1 MIDIVA
7 LDGIFF
13 RLVNNSF
20 FFSASAK
27 SYLFNYL
34 TSESNPTSM
43 LLRIGKN
50 DLIAWGLA
58 HIAWQVLLEIS
69 FIKAWLFQC
78 SCWLLAFSRARS
90 QLVRARS
97 SWWLGSWAWMVN
109 NSWLAVPFV
118 LCPYSTETKKSSN
131 GKEEH
136 NSKKRD

>member
-1 MIDIVA
+1 MIDIDA

-50 DLIAWGLA
+50 DLIARGVA

-69 FIKAWLFQC
+69 KHLKG
-78 SCWLLAFSRARS
+78 R
-90 QLVRARS
+90 
-97 SWWLGSWAWMVN
+97 LGPRVSNVTFFNHGGRLGPHVN
-109 NSWLAVPFV
+109 FTREVDG
-118 LCPYSTETKKSSN
+118 KKS
-131 GKEEH
+131 
-136 NSKKRD
+136 